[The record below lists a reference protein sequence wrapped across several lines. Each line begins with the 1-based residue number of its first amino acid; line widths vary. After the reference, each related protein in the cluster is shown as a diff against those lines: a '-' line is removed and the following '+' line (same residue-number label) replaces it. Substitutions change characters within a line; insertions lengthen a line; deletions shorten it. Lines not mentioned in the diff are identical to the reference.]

1 MGAGAAVGLTLTVGL
16 VAAACGASPAA
27 RDVRHTAP
35 TTSAPTSTTVPT
47 TTTVPSAVPTT
58 VPSPVVP
65 TVGWAHPATTLP
77 PAGGYTGVSC
87 ISGVFC
93 VSIGG
98 GANEA
103 DVSDST
109 GPGVVNAW
117 DGAVWGTQSVY
128 FPEPAGG
135 AATAPE
141 LPGIACT
148 TGPLCALV
156 DGSGHTSLGDGT
168 NWSAPA
174 ALSAAPAV
182 PANPADPGTGHEG
195 ARSAA
200 VDCPTGQFCAY
211 VDNTGHVAVLR
222 GTSWSALQTMT
233 TRVGPATV
241 GLFQSGRVGV
251 SCTGASSC
259 TAVVGDTVLDW
270 NGTTWTESPAP
281 WPTGT
286 TGDSAVSCPL
296 AGACVAVRGPY
307 VSVRVGGSG
316 WSTPKLI
323 DAGGHLD
330 GVSCPTLAFCMAVDA
345 VGDVVHLAG
354 GTWSS
359 PAKVVPTP
367 TEYAGDGTSLSC
379 PSDQFCMVLTGDGD
393 YATYQGSDPNAP
405 FTTTTSP
412 VVGP

>member
-1 MGAGAAVGLTLTVGL
+1 VGAGAAVALTLSVGL
-16 VAAACGASPAA
+16 VAAACGSTPAA
-27 RDVRHTAP
+27 RDVRHTSP
-35 TTSAPTSTTVPT
+35 TTSAPTTTTVPP
-47 TTTVPSAVPTT
+47 TTVPSAVPTT

-93 VSIGG
+93 VSVGG

-117 DGAVWGTQSVY
+117 DGAVWGTQTVY

-141 LPGIACT
+141 LPDIACS

-174 ALSAAPAV
+174 ALAAAPAV
-182 PANPADPGTGHEG
+182 PANPADPGAGHEG

-211 VDNTGHVAVLR
+211 VDNSGHVAVLH
-222 GTSWSALQTMT
+222 GTSWSAMQTMT
-233 TRVGPATV
+233 TPVGPATV

-259 TAVVGDTVLDW
+259 TAVVGNTVLDW

-286 TGDSAVSCPL
+286 TGDSAISCPV

-307 VSVRVGGSG
+307 VSLRVGGSG
-316 WSTPKLI
+316 WSTPRSI
-323 DAGGHLD
+323 DTGGHLD

-345 VGDVVHLAG
+345 AGDVVHLAA

-405 FTTTTSP
+405 VTTTTSS
-412 VVGP
+412 VIGP

>member
-241 GLFQSGRVGV
+241 GLFQSGRGRRVLHRRLVVHGRRRRHGPRLERHHVDGV
-251 SCTGASSC
+251 PGA
-259 TAVVGDTVLDW
+259 
-270 NGTTWTESPAP
+270 
-281 WPTGT
+281 
-286 TGDSAVSCPL
+286 L
-296 AGACVAVRGPY
+296 ADRHDGRLRRLLPRGRCVRGRARPLR
-307 VSVRVGGSG
+307 VRPGRRLG
-316 WSTPKLI
+316 L
-323 DAGGHLD
+323 
-330 GVSCPTLAFCMAVDA
+330 
-345 VGDVVHLAG
+345 VH
-354 GTWSS
+354 T
-359 PAKVVPTP
+359 
-367 TEYAGDGTSLSC
+367 
-379 PSDQFCMVLTGDGD
+379 
-393 YATYQGSDPNAP
+393 
-405 FTTTTSP
+405 
-412 VVGP
+412 

>member
-1 MGAGAAVGLTLTVGL
+1 VGLTLTVGL

-286 TGDSAVSCPL
+286 TGDSAVSCPV

-316 WSTPKLI
+316 WSTPESI

>member
-1 MGAGAAVGLTLTVGL
+1 MGAGAAVALTLTVAL
-16 VAAACGASPAA
+16 VSTACGSSSVA
-27 RDVRHTAP
+27 RSVHRSAP
-35 TTSAPTSTTVPT
+35 TTSASTTTAP

-93 VSIGG
+93 VSVGG

-117 DGAVWGTQSVY
+117 DGAIWGTQSVY
-128 FPEPAGG
+128 YPQPPGG

-141 LPGIACT
+141 LAGIACT
-148 TGPLCALV
+148 SGPLCAVV

-174 ALSAAPAV
+174 ALAAAPAA
-182 PANPADPGTGHEG
+182 PANPADPGPDHQG

-222 GTSWSALQTMT
+222 GTSWSVPQVMT
-233 TRVGPATV
+233 TRVGSATV
-241 GLFQSGRVGV
+241 GLYQSGRVGM
-251 SCTGASSC
+251 SCTGTTAC
-259 TAVVGDTVLDW
+259 TALVGDTVLDW
-270 NGTTWTESPAP
+270 DGSTWTGSPAP
-281 WPTGT
+281 WPASL
-286 TGDSAVSCPL
+286 TGDSAVSCPV

-307 VSVRVGGSG
+307 VSVRIGGSG
-316 WSTPKLI
+316 WSTPRSI
-323 DAGGHLD
+323 DPDGHLD
-330 GVSCPTLAFCMAVDA
+330 AVSCPTLAFCMAVDA
-345 VGDVVHLAG
+345 YGDVVHLAD

-367 TEYAGDGTSLSC
+367 SEYAGDGTSLSC

-393 YATYQGSDPNAP
+393 YATYQGPDPNAP
-405 FTTTTSP
+405 VTTATSP
-412 VVGP
+412 VVAP